1 LSENGAVE
9 RFLARARQRCLL
21 NLAIAEAGFS
31 VALVCGGAIL
41 LLLLG
46 TQILNWY
53 WLAALLVGGLGFGV
67 YRLRLL
73 APSTYR
79 VAQRVDRELHSHDA
93 LSTAYYFS
101 KTPPMRNLELVHAQR
116 KMAERLAAENNPV
129 IAVPLSA
136 PRIVYIAAGL
146 FVVVASL
153 FGLRYGLLHTLDL
166 RAPIADIQFNPF
178 NRVSTKQEMA
188 SRKSAIQE
196 KFDEQLQ
203 QLGISV
209 DTLDSQMSKQSSPAE
224 QAASALATPD
234 GEEPMSSP
242 EKGQSVENGKTQEG
256 KTEGSDDPEGATS
269 STGKP
274 ADGQPDGASTEAQAG
289 QESKQG
295 AQNANGKNPQGEN
308 SSLADKMRDAVANL
322 LSKLKSPGKQSDSQ
336 DKNASSAQGQ
346 SGAKQKQDSKGT
358 QGQGKTQ
365 GEGQQNPDQ
374 QADQEGDGEQSASQN
389 RPGDRNAEKPGQQ
402 DAKSGIGRQDGAKDS
417 QEAEQLA
424 AMGKIS
430 EILGKRAQQVS
441 GEMTVEVA
449 SGKQQLK
456 TAYSQKNAQ
465 HSDSGSD
472 MNRDEIPL
480 IYQPYVQRY
489 FEEIHKAAPG
499 PRINAN
505 ERK

>member
-1 LSENGAVE
+1 
-9 RFLARARQRCLL
+9 
-21 NLAIAEAGFS
+21 
-31 VALVCGGAIL
+31 
-41 LLLLG
+41 
-46 TQILNWY
+46 
-53 WLAALLVGGLGFGV
+53 
-67 YRLRLL
+67 
-73 APSTYR
+73 
-79 VAQRVDRELHSHDA
+79 
-93 LSTAYYFS
+93 
-101 KTPPMRNLELVHAQR
+101 
-116 KMAERLAAENNPV
+116 
-129 IAVPLSA
+129 
-136 PRIVYIAAGL
+136 
-146 FVVVASL
+146 VVASL

-196 KFDEQLQ
+196 KFAEQLQ

-209 DTLDSQMSKQSSPAE
+209 DTLDAQMAKQSSPAE

-242 EKGQSVENGKTQEG
+242 EKGQSVENGKQQDG
-256 KTEGSDDPEGATS
+256 PTEGGEDPEAAS
-269 STGKP
+269 SGNGKP
-274 ADGQPDGASTEAQAG
+274 ADGQPDGASSEPQKG
-289 QESKQG
+289 QQSKQG
-295 AQNANGKNPQGEN
+295 AENANGKNPQGEN

-336 DKNASSAQGQ
+336 DKNASAAQGQ
-346 SGAKQKQDSKGT
+346 NGTKQKQDSKGA

-365 GEGQQNPDQ
+365 GEGQANPDQ
-374 QADQEGDGEQSASQN
+374 QADEEGDGEQSASQN
-389 RPGDRNAEKPGQQ
+389 KPGDRNAEKPGQQ
-402 DAKSGIGRQDGAKDS
+402 DAKSGIGRQDGSKDS

-441 GEMTVEVA
+441 GEMTVEIA

-456 TAYSQKNAQ
+456 TGYSQKNAQ
-465 HSDSGSD
+465 HSDAGSD

-489 FEEIHKAAPG
+489 FEEIHKADV
-499 PRINAN
+499 PR
-505 ERK
+505 K

>member
-1 LSENGAVE
+1 
-9 RFLARARQRCLL
+9 
-21 NLAIAEAGFS
+21 
-31 VALVCGGAIL
+31 
-41 LLLLG
+41 
-46 TQILNWY
+46 
-53 WLAALLVGGLGFGV
+53 
-67 YRLRLL
+67 
-73 APSTYR
+73 
-79 VAQRVDRELHSHDA
+79 
-93 LSTAYYFS
+93 
-101 KTPPMRNLELVHAQR
+101 
-116 KMAERLAAENNPV
+116 
-129 IAVPLSA
+129 
-136 PRIVYIAAGL
+136 
-146 FVVVASL
+146 
-153 FGLRYGLLHTLDL
+153 
-166 RAPIADIQFNPF
+166 
-178 NRVSTKQEMA
+178 
-188 SRKSAIQE
+188 
-196 KFDEQLQ
+196 
-203 QLGISV
+203 
-209 DTLDSQMSKQSSPAE
+209 
-224 QAASALATPD
+224 LATPD

-336 DKNASSAQGQ
+336 DKNASSA
-346 SGAKQKQDSKGT
+346 